1 MKPENLS
8 FFSQAMEKMDQQR
21 ADAESRVKRLPCSQG
36 GTVNEYLDQQG
47 SNPSVEDHGWSTTPV
62 DEGFEVERLMIL
74 LGTKELTYRWRV
86 TPDGKIRA
94 VNGKAL
100 SITKSTEFDDT

>member
-1 MKPENLS
+1 MK
-8 FFSQAMEKMDQQR
+8 KMDRQR
-21 ADAESRVKRLPCSQG
+21 ADAEARVKRLPCNQG
-36 GTVNEYLDQQG
+36 GTVHEYLDQQG
-47 SNPSVEDHGWSTTPV
+47 LNSNVEDHGWSTTSV

-94 VNGKAL
+94 VNGKAR
-100 SITKSTEFDDT
+100 SITGSVDPIVA